1 MQSAPGLGSTFWF
14 ELELTRCEPSPA
26 ASANAGPPR
35 DRFLPLHVLV
45 VDDLKPTRDLTRAI
59 LVQFGHRVSG
69 AASGPEAINLTK
81 AEAFDVI
88 LMDVQMPGMDGL
100 TATRLIRQLGERHR
114 DIPIIAM
121 TANVLSEEIELCI
134 QAGMDD
140 HIGKPFVWN
149 DLLAKMDKLSRRR
162 MTVTNATSP

>member
-1 MQSAPGLGSTFWF
+1 M
-14 ELELTRCEPSPA
+14 
-26 ASANAGPPR
+26 
-35 DRFLPLHVLV
+35 
-45 VDDLKPTRDLTRAI
+45 
-59 LVQFGHRVSG
+59 
-69 AASGPEAINLTK
+69 
-81 AEAFDVI
+81 I